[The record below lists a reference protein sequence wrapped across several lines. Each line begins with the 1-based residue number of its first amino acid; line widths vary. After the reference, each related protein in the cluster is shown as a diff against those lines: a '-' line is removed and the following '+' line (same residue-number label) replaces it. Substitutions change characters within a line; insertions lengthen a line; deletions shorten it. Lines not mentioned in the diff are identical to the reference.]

1 MSKECALLHQMVR
14 GLPRMKVGFNAASIP
29 ENGIYFLFE
38 EGEFAHGGGRIVRI
52 GTHTGRG
59 NLPKRIFEH
68 LYTPNKDRSIFRKHI
83 GRCLLRR
90 DDNPFMKF
98 WEIDLTK
105 KADRERF
112 AHQIDVSEQNLVEMA
127 VTDYMSTAFSFSI
140 IHVEEKR
147 DRLDLEGRLISTIC
161 QCDECH
167 ASPKW
172 LGKWHANTHISMS
185 GLWNIQGQ
193 KEKSLTVQE
202 ISSLSEQIMGD

>member
-14 GLPRMKVGFNAASIP
+14 DLPRMKVGYNPAFVPA
-29 ENGIYFLFE
+29 NGIYFLFE
-38 EGEFAHGGGRIVRI
+38 NGETAHGGDRIVRI
-52 GTHTGRG
+52 GTHTGHG

-90 DDNPFMKF
+90 DDNPFIKF

-112 AHQIDVSEQNLVEMA
+112 AHQIDASEQNLVEKA
-127 VTDYMSTAFSFSI
+127 VTDYMANAFSFSVI
-140 IHVEEKR
+140 SVEEKS
-147 DRLDLEGRLISTIC
+147 DRLNLEGRLISTIC

-167 ASPKW
+167 ASPEW
-172 LGKWHANTHISMS
+172 LGKWHADTHISFS

-193 KEKSLTVQE
+193 KEKPLTLHE
-202 ISSLSEQIMGD
+202 LGGLSEQIKGG